1 MDDPQL
7 IGQRIKSARR
17 LKGMSQFDLAVA
29 AKITNASVSRLE
41 NGLQLPRAA
50 TAKRVA
56 KALDVEVSDLVGSI
70 HTVEQTQLE
79 TLGEQL
85 ARMEQKLDQL
95 VRALGADSDGLV
107 VAVPAPPRQLRQ
119 SRRRTPSAD

>member
-56 KALDVEVSDLVGSI
+56 SALGVEVSDLVGSI

-79 TLGEQL
+79 TFGEQL
-85 ARMEQKLDQL
+85 ARMEHKLDQL
-95 VRALGADSDGLV
+95 VRALSADSGEVV
-107 VAVPAPPRQLRQ
+107 VALPLPAQLLRP
-119 SRRRTPSAD
+119 SETHTPQAD

>member
-56 KALDVEVSDLVGSI
+56 SALGVEVSDLVGSI

-79 TLGEQL
+79 TFGEQL
-85 ARMEQKLDQL
+85 ARMEHKLDQL
-95 VRALGADSDGLV
+95 VRALGADSGEVV
-107 VAVPAPPRQLRQ
+107 VALPVPAQLLRP
-119 SRRRTPSAD
+119 SETHTPQAD